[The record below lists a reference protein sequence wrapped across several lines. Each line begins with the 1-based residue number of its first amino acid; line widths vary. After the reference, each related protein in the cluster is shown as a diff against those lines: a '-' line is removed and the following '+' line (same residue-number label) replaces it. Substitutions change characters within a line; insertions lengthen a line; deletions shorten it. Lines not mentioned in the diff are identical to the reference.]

1 MTSPSIST
9 YGKSSVSINNGDSV
23 VVLTDN
29 DGDGRMGKGD
39 SYAVFAQNDRFGQ
52 GGAAAVSGVLG
63 SGESMEGSGD
73 PHLFSYQRSGEAEGV
88 LIAQADRLY
97 VDAKDNGVLDSTGG
111 DAAFVSSLRQGAT
124 VNFLGDFHSD
134 VRLMH
139 LDGRTSIDF
148 DVVLAAPGSKM
159 AYTDNAVYRAR
170 NGDVVEIKEVWA
182 GNGGAGQMTASDGS
196 ALTENDD
203 LHVIHEMTGPR
214 VRVLSTEFS
223 ASTTGSRAAGTE
235 GSYIIDS
242 LNGVRHE
249 NGDVTDAAINSNAD
263 YIDKLTLLKFMGSLT
278 MPLDRKDDD
287 RRDDDEWNRK

>member
-23 VVLTDN
+23 TVLTDN

-39 SYAVFAQNDRFGQ
+39 SYAVFAQGDRFGQ
-52 GGAAAVSGVLG
+52 GGAAVVSGVLG

-88 LIAQADRLY
+88 LTAQADRLY

-124 VNFLGDFHSD
+124 VNFVGDFHSD
-134 VRLMH
+134 VRLTH

-148 DVVLAAPGSKM
+148 DVVLAEPGSKV
-159 AYTDNAVYRAR
+159 AYTDNAVYRAK
-170 NGDVVEIKEVWA
+170 NGDVVEIKEVWS

-196 ALTENDD
+196 TLTESQD
-203 LHVIHEMTGPR
+203 LHVIHDMTGAR

-223 ASTTGSRAAGTE
+223 ASTTGSRAAGTD
-235 GSYIIDS
+235 GSYIIDG
-242 LNGVRHE
+242 LNGVRHS
-249 NGDVTDAAINSNAD
+249 NGVVTDDAINSNAN
-263 YIDKLTLLKFMGSLT
+263 YIDGLTIIKFMGSLT
-278 MPLDRKDDD
+278 MPSDP
-287 RRDDDEWNRK
+287 RDDERQQRLRR